1 MISFGTAIV
10 RSCPFT
16 AFPMTVRLC
25 CSFSSGFSGFV
36 SSSFL
41 PSSGFSGFVSSSFLP
56 SSGFSG
62 FVSSSFLLSSGFSG
76 FVSSS
81 FLLSSGFSGFVSS
94 VFFSLPA
101 VLLLSVCDAVFLPA
115 LPPEVLPEDDPPRLG
130 LLSMMTGLLA
140 PATCCTVPDAEMPCP
155 AT

>member
-16 AFPMTVRLC
+16 AFPRTARLC
-25 CSFSSGFSGFV
+25 CSFSSGFV

-81 FLLSSGFSGFVSS
+81 FLLSSVFSGFVSS

-115 LPPEVLPEDDPPRLG
+115 LPPEDDPPRLG

-140 PATCCTVPDAEMPCP
+140 PATCCAVPDAEMPCP